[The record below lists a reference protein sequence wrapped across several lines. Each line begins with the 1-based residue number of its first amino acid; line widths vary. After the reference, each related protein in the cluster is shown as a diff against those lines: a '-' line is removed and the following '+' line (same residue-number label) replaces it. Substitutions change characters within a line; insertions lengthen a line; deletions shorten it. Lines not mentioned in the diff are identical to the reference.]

1 MNHKLKHYRDSIH
14 LWREAITAFLQ
25 RRELATL
32 INTLA
37 FAYIQTLQVKG
48 IDQRALEISNAAP
61 PQAIFISAL
70 SPQ

>member
-1 MNHKLKHYRDSIH
+1 MNHKLKHYRGSIH
-14 LWREAITAFLQ
+14 LWREAITALQ